1 MEIENDLIVDIWEIV
16 KGYCS
21 AKKRDELAHRLL
33 HVFEDH
39 GADGS
44 KYNQLFGEDFHLDN
58 AVEEW
63 LEEHEEDLNE
73 NHDGEYFEE
82 DDCH

>member
-1 MEIENDLIVDIWEIV
+1 MHIENELIVDIWEIV

-39 GADGS
+39 GADS
-44 KYNQLFGEDFHLDN
+44 SVYNRMLGEDYHLDN
-58 AVEEW
+58 AIEEW
-63 LEEHEEDLNE
+63 VEEHEHGDADE
-73 NHDGEYFEE
+73 HDDEYFEE
-82 DDCH
+82 DDNI